1 MSIVGTSQMALVVKN
16 MPASAGD
23 IRDMGLIPGSRRSP
37 GRGHGNPLQYFYL
50 EHPMDRAWQ
59 TTVHNR
65 VEKSQTQLKR
75 LSRTHMNVALLD
87 RKTPN
92 EWMQDCRFHS
102 LPFLRTILLLYIR
115 SVEFLTNSENSFT

>member
-1 MSIVGTSQMALVVKN
+1 MSIAGTSQMALVVKN

-50 EHPMDRAWQ
+50 EHPMGRAWQ
-59 TTVHNR
+59 TTVHR
-65 VEKSQTQLKR
+65 VEKS
-75 LSRTHMNVALLD
+75 LSRTHMNIALLD

-92 EWMQDCRFHS
+92 EWIQDCHFHS

-115 SVEFLTNSENSFT
+115 SVEFLTKSENSFT